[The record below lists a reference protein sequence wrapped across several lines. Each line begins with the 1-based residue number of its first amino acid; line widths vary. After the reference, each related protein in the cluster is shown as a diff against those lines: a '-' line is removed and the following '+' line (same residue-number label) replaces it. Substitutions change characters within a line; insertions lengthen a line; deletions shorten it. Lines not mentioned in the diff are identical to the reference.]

1 MTILTLGACLML
13 SNALAQQPTPRYV
26 THLVRKGETLD
37 QISKWTGVP
46 KKQIIFANNLYSKK
60 FHPGMVL
67 AIPVPKPTPRYDLR
81 KASGFAPYTL
91 RAHDRAANVA
101 AKFHMTPQAVKS
113 LNPSIAW
120 AHPKAGAEI
129 RIPMRNAFIYKLAAL
144 PDLSSHYAYTTRPNT
159 IVRALPGSR
168 ARRVVEVQAGRH
180 VKVLAQSD
188 YWYKVKFEYGTIG
201 WVRGDLLRAA
211 PDRKVYAKAETKSTP
226 RRRSSGRVA
235 YHASPNRVRG
245 VRNNTGPLPT
255 AGDMLAFAKSLQ
267 GTPYRYGAASRHAT
281 DCSGYTLQVLKHEG
295 IKLPRTAAEQSHKG
309 RKVTKDNL
317 KPGDLVFFHT
327 SRGSRISHVGIYM
340 GNGKFIHAS
349 SGGGKVQ
356 VNSLKEGYYK
366 KRFATARRVAKVTHK
381 ETAAEKLARTKK
393 EDESAMKKAEQGT
406 TTPVG
411 ADGK

>member
-1 MTILTLGACLML
+1 MIV
-13 SNALAQQPTPRYV
+13 SSALASHPTPHTV
-26 THLVRKGETLD
+26 SHLVRKGETLD
-37 QISKWTGVP
+37 QISKWTGVS
-46 KKQIIFANNLYSKK
+46 KKQIIVANNLYSKK
-60 FHPGMVL
+60 FRPGMVL

-91 RAHDRAANVA
+91 RAHDRAASVA
-101 AKFHMTPQAVKS
+101 AMFHMTPQAVKS

-120 AHPKAGAEI
+120 AHPKAGEQI
-129 RIPMRNAFIYKLAAL
+129 RIPMRNAFIYKLDAL
-144 PDLSSHYAYTTRPNT
+144 PDLRSRSAYTTRPNT

-168 ARRVVEVQAGRH
+168 AKRVVEVQAGRH
-180 VKVLAQSD
+180 VRVLAQSD
-188 YWYKVKFEYGTIG
+188 YWYKVKFEYGTVG
-201 WVRGDLLRAA
+201 WVRGDLLRAV
-211 PDRKVYAKAETKSTP
+211 PEGKVYAKSVPASRPK
-226 RRRSSGRVA
+226 RRSSGLVA
-235 YHASPNRVRG
+235 YHAPSNRVRG
-245 VRNNTGPLPT
+245 VRNYSGPLPS
-255 AGDMLAFAKSLQ
+255 AGDMLAFAKSLE

-295 IKLPRTAAEQSHKG
+295 IKMPRTAAEQSQKG
-309 RKVTKDNL
+309 RKVAKDNL

-366 KRFATARRVAKVTHK
+366 RRFATARRVAKVTPKK

-393 EDESAMKKAEQGT
+393 EDENAMKKAEQGT

-411 ADGK
+411 TDGK